1 MNKYKVKLE
10 KRQGGKVVHVE
21 EIYECKYPP
30 RVGEGKV
37 LTVDPPIHVIIT
49 HVDLIT

>member
-10 KRQGGKVVHVE
+10 KRQGNKVLNIE

-30 RVGEGKV
+30 KVGYGKI
-37 LTVDPPIHVIIT
+37 LPVDPPIVVTIT
-49 HVDLIT
+49 HVEIIK